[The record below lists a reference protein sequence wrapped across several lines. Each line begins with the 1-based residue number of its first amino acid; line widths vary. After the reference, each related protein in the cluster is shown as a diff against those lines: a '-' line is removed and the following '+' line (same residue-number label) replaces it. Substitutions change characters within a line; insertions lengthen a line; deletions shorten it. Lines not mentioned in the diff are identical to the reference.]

1 MDKLNIKT
9 VKLSLE
15 NDCHLFALSYR
26 YIIAISKSYEDKGLY
41 LYKMKNDNYILI
53 KQYKLIYVFYMMP
66 PIIKELKNK
75 TILIAAKDYVLFL
88 KIKNDEI
95 YSSCCLGRFM
105 DNEDLDFIVDVIEIE
120 NENIIIE
127 NLRGNIYVAI

>member
-1 MDKLNIKT
+1 M
-9 VKLSLE
+9 
-15 NDCHLFALSYR
+15 LF
-26 YIIAISKSYEDKGLY
+26 I
-41 LYKMKNDNYILI
+41 
-53 KQYKLIYVFYMMP
+53 MMP

-120 NENIIIE
+120 NGNIIIE
-127 NLRGNIYVAI
+127 NLRGNIYVAIKNKIILNKKKKKRIKSNK